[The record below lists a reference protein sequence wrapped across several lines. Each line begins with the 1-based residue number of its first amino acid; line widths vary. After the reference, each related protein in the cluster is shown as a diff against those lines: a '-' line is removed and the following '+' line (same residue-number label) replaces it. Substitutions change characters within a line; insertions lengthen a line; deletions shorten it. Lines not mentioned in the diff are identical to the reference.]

1 MIGPY
6 LSALPSRSIG
16 PRFAAASTSSVNA
29 MTDLRQVII
38 DELIAFRESNLLW
51 LIVVDSKR
59 SSGALAFE
67 SECHESFLDLGVMEQ
82 TAIDVA
88 AGISASG
95 TPVALMG
102 IGTFLTMRCYEQIRS
117 MLAYGNYNVKLFG
130 LWSGLYYSIQGH
142 THTQVEDFAIMCPLP
157 NIEVYCPS
165 TAAELRFVTRKVL
178 AAPGAAYVRV
188 ENPFEAG
195 EHLGGDDAVPD
206 TGFRQIRTGTDLVLV
221 ATGSRV
227 SAAVRAADALSA
239 EGVSCG
245 VANAIALKPFAREKL
260 LAAARGVCG
269 VITIEEH
276 RRHGG
281 LGSIV
286 SQALCEAGSAVP
298 MRILCVPEDIGLNL
312 TLDEAR
318 DRSGVS
324 VERICEAGRELVGL
338 SRPRPAAAR
347 AGPRARAGGRPA

>member
-1 MIGPY
+1 
-6 LSALPSRSIG
+6 
-16 PRFAAASTSSVNA
+16 
-29 MTDLRQVII
+29 MTDLRHVII
-38 DELIAFRESNLLW
+38 DELIAFRESSPLW
-51 LIVVDSKR
+51 LIVVDSMR
-59 SSGALAFE
+59 SSGAIGFG
-67 SECHESFLDLGVMEQ
+67 SRCQDSFLDLGVMEQ

-178 AAPGAAYVRV
+178 GTPGAAYVRV
-188 ENPFEAG
+188 ENPFEG
-195 EHLGGDDAVPD
+195 CEHPDDDGAVPD
-206 TGFRQIRTGTDLVLV
+206 SLFREIRTGTDLALV

-227 SAAVRAADALSA
+227 GAALRAADVLAA
-239 EGVSCG
+239 EGVSCA
-245 VANAIALKPFAREKL
+245 VANAIALKPFPREKL
-260 LAAARGVCG
+260 LAAVRGVGG

-286 SQALCEAGSAVP
+286 AQTLCEAGAPVP
-298 MRILCVPEDIGLNL
+298 MRILSVPEDLGLNL

-324 VERICEAGRELVGL
+324 VERVCEAARELLGL
-338 SRPRPAAAR
+338 GRPEPAAAH
-347 AGPRARAGGRPA
+347 AGARSSGVRLPS